1 MPSEETPR
9 GPRGL
14 RQIVVQDLGRLYRLR
29 WEVCGGPWRSGAPPW
44 GFRYFK
50 ASSAVRISALLG
62 RCLKSSS
69 TLAQTTLPVLSIM

>member
-1 MPSEETPR
+1 MPFEETPR

-14 RQIVVQDLGRLYRLR
+14 PRVSFRTWGVSTASDGRWLGAMAERGSAMGSL
-29 WEVCGGPWRSGAPPW
+29 
-44 GFRYFK
+44 RYFK

-69 TLAQTTLPVLSIM
+69 TLAQTTLPVLSIT